1 MSDSSRLSHYKYFI
15 MFLINE
21 IYVSDKKGLK
31 TILSNN
37 NKIKGREKIE

>member
-1 MSDSSRLSHYKYFI
+1 MPDSSRVSHYKDFI
-15 MFLINE
+15 MFLINV
-21 IYVSDKKGLK
+21 YVSDKKGLK

>member
-15 MFLINE
+15 MFLINV
-21 IYVSDKKGLK
+21 YVSDKKGLK